1 MKIIFEQAEL
11 AQALDIV
18 YKAAQP
24 KVTSNTNNGILF
36 TTKENAVE
44 IQANDYTLAIKTICP
59 AQIEEEGAVVI
70 AAPQLTGMIKLM
82 PKGSIVFEKN
92 NEQGLATFTG
102 GKTVY
107 RFPIRQTDEYP
118 AVTPLES
125 ANSCVIE
132 SKILT
137 DLINLTQFATAG
149 DKEKPL
155 FSGILFEM
163 KDSVITLAATN
174 THQLATKEA
183 TLTVPAE
190 NSGRLI
196 VPSFVASEVIRLLSL
211 SQEETV
217 KIIWGKQH
225 IAFSFG
231 NIYVLSSLIS
241 GEYPDYKRVIPTN
254 FTNLAEINLADI
266 RAAVSMVTPISRD
279 INYKTINFQFENN
292 EVAIYEEDKS
302 IGSSKTVL
310 PCRFE
315 GEPLHIVFNCFYI
328 EDILKHSKGE
338 NVIFHLIKNGPM
350 LVEQE
355 EDKNYRYV
363 VTPMRGR

>member
-1 MKIIFEQAEL
+1 MKIIFDQSEL
-11 AQALDIV
+11 AKALDIV

-36 TTKENAVE
+36 STTENAVE
-44 IQANDYTLAIKTICP
+44 IQANDYTLAIKTNCP
-59 AQIEEEGAVVI
+59 AQIEEEGSVVI
-70 AAPQLTGMIKLM
+70 AAPQLTSMIKLM
-82 PKGSIVFEKN
+82 PPGQIVFEKN
-92 NEQGLATFTG
+92 NDQGLATFTG

-107 RFPIRQTDEYP
+107 RFPIRQTDDYP
-118 AVTPLES
+118 AVTELDTI
-125 ANSCVIE
+125 NSCTME
-132 SKILT
+132 SKVLT

-149 DKEKPL
+149 DKDKPL
-155 FSGILFEM
+155 FSGILFEI
-163 KDSVITLAATN
+163 KDSVMTLAATN

-183 TLTVPAE
+183 ILTIPAE
-190 NSGRLI
+190 NPGRLI
-196 VPSFVASEVIRLLSL
+196 VPSFVAAEIVRLLSL
-211 SQEETV
+211 SQEET
-217 KIIWGKQH
+217 ITMIWGKQH
-225 IAFSFG
+225 VAFSFG

-241 GEYPDYKRVIPTN
+241 GEYPDYKRVIPTE
-254 FTNLAEINLADI
+254 FTNRAEINLADI

-279 INYKTINFQFENN
+279 VSYKTINFQFENN
-292 EVAIYEEDKS
+292 EVSIYEEDKS

-310 PCRFE
+310 PCIFE

-338 NVIFHLIKNGPM
+338 TVIFNLIKNGPM

>member
-1 MKIIFEQAEL
+1 MKIIFEQTEL
-11 AQALDIV
+11 SKALDIV

-24 KVTSNTNNGILF
+24 KVSSNTNNGILF
-36 TTKENAVE
+36 STTENTVE
-44 IQANDYTLAIKTICP
+44 IQANDYTLAIKTECP
-59 AQIEEEGAVVI
+59 AKIEEEGAVVI
-70 AAPQLTGMIKLM
+70 AAPQLTSMIKLM
-82 PKGSIVFEKN
+82 PPGPIVFEKN
-92 NEQGLATFTG
+92 NEQGLATFTS

-118 AVTPLES
+118 SITPL
-125 ANSCVIE
+125 NSDNFCVVK
-132 SKILT
+132 SQILT

-155 FSGILFEM
+155 FSGILFEI

-174 THQLATKEA
+174 THQLAVKEA
-183 TLTVPAE
+183 TLSEDAKNP
-190 NSGRLI
+190 GRLI
-196 VPSFVASEVIRLLSL
+196 VPSFIAAEVVRLLSL

-217 KIIWGKQH
+217 KLIWGKQH

-231 NIYVLSSLIS
+231 NIYVLSSLIG
-241 GEYPDYKRVIPTN
+241 GEYPDYKRVIPKE
-254 FTNLAEINLADI
+254 FTNRAEINLADI
-266 RAAVSMVTPISRD
+266 RDAVSMVTPISRD
-279 INYKTINFQFENN
+279 VNYKTINFQFENN

-310 PCRFE
+310 PCVFE

-328 EDILKHSKGE
+328 EDILKHSKGDI
-338 NVIFHLIKNGPM
+338 VIFNLIKSGPM